1 MSSSAPLLAGGT
13 TPRTP
18 RQLPAGGTTPRTP
31 RQLPA
36 GGTTPRTPGQVL
48 TRPAPRTPADAS
60 PVRQHA
66 LLAVLALAGTVFA
79 MMQALVIPALPR
91 IQASLGTNADG
102 AAWISTA
109 YLLSASILTPVIG
122 RLGEVAGKKRMMLAS
137 LATFAAGTLVCA
149 VAGSLGE
156 LVAGR
161 VIQGAAG
168 GIYPLAFAIIRD
180 RLPRERVPAGIGLVS
195 SLLGIG
201 GGLGLVLP
209 GPVMSRLPYQ
219 WLFWLSLT
227 VIGAALVLAARY
239 IPADRPA
246 EAGSRVP
253 WRSCL
258 LMAAGLSAVLT
269 AVSESATWH
278 WADVRTLGLLALG
291 AAILLAWG
299 CAEARSRNPLVDMS
313 LMRLRGIW
321 PANAAALL
329 IGMGMY
335 ASFLIIPEFVQAPA
349 RLGYGFGASVTGAGL
364 FMLPTAGAQLLLGP
378 ASGLL
383 HRRFSLR
390 GQLSAGQLSCAAGF
404 ASLALW
410 HEAPWQVYTATSVLG
425 IGFWLCLVAL
435 PNQVVSAVPAARTGS
450 ATAVNTVVRNAGGAI
465 GSQLAAAVI
474 VSSAQSGTG
483 APAASGY
490 VGALIL
496 CVAATC
502 AGALVACATPRR
514 GRR

>member
-1 MSSSAPLLAGGT
+1 VNS
-13 TPRTP
+13 
-18 RQLPAGGTTPRTP
+18 PA
-31 RQLPA
+31 A
-36 GGTTPRTPGQVL
+36 AL
-48 TRPAPRTPADAS
+48 TRPATCADA
-60 PVRQHA
+60 PPIRANA

-91 IQASLGTNADG
+91 IQAGLGTNADG

-122 RLGEVAGKKRMMLAS
+122 RLGEVAGKRRMMLAS
-137 LATFAAGTLVCA
+137 LAAFAVGTLVCA
-149 VAGSLGE
+149 VAGNLGQ

-180 RLPRERVPAGIGLVS
+180 RLPRERVPGGIGLVS

-209 GPVMSRLPYQ
+209 GPIMTRLSYQ
-219 WLFWLSLT
+219 WLFWLSLI
-227 VIGAALVLAARY
+227 VIAAALVLAARF
-239 IPADRPA
+239 IPADGPA
-246 EAGSRVP
+246 DGPTEAGVRVP

-258 LMAAGLSAVLT
+258 LMAAGLSAVLI

-278 WADVRTLGLLALG
+278 WGNIRTLGLLALG
-291 AAILLAWG
+291 AAALLAWG
-299 CAEARSRNPLVDMS
+299 RAEARSSNPLVDMS
-313 LMRLRGIW
+313 LMRLRGVW

-364 FMLPTAGAQLLLGP
+364 FMLPTAGLQLLLGP

-390 GQLSAGQLSCAAGF
+390 AQLIAGQLSCAAGF
-404 ASLALW
+404 ASLAMW
-410 HEAPWQVYTATSVLG
+410 HDAPWQVYAATSVLG
-425 IGFWLCLVAL
+425 AGFWLCLVAL
-435 PNQVVSAVPAARTGS
+435 PNQVVAAVPAARTGS
-450 ATAVNTVVRNAGGAI
+450 ATAVNTVVRNAGGAL
-465 GSQLAAAVI
+465 GGQLAAAII
-474 VSSAQSGTG
+474 VSTARAGTG

-490 VGALIL
+490 IGALIL
-496 CVAATC
+496 CATATC
-502 AGALVACATPRR
+502 VGALVACATPRKNPR
-514 GRR
+514 PGGR

>member
-1 MSSSAPLLAGGT
+1 VNAPAQLLT
-13 TPRTP
+13 TP
-18 RQLPAGGTTPRTP
+18 AG
-31 RQLPA
+31 
-36 GGTTPRTPGQVL
+36 
-48 TRPAPRTPADAS
+48 RTPASAR
-60 PVRQHA
+60 PVRANA

-91 IQASLGTNADG
+91 IQASLGTDADG

-149 VAGSLGE
+149 VAGNLAV

-209 GPVMSRLPYQ
+209 GPIMTRLSYQ
-219 WLFWLSLT
+219 WLFWLSLI
-227 VIGAALVLAARY
+227 VIGVALMLAARH
-239 IPADRPA
+239 IPADGPA
-246 EAGSRVP
+246 EAGARVP

-258 LMAAGLSAVLT
+258 LMAAGLSAVLI

-278 WADVRTLGLLALG
+278 WEDIRTLGLLVLG
-291 AAILLAWG
+291 AAALVAWG
-299 CAEARSRNPLVDMS
+299 RAEARGSSPLVDMS
-313 LMRLRGIW
+313 LLRLRGVW
-321 PANAAALL
+321 PANAAAML

-335 ASFLIIPEFVQAPA
+335 ASFLIIPELVQTPA

-364 FMLPTAGAQLLLGP
+364 FMFPTAGAQLLLGP
-378 ASGLL
+378 AAGLL
-383 HRRFSLR
+383 HRRVGLR
-390 GQLSAGQLSCAAGF
+390 AQLVAGQVSCAAGF
-404 ASLALW
+404 ASLAMW
-410 HEAPWQVYTATSVLG
+410 HDAPWQVYAATSVLG
-425 IGFWLCLVAL
+425 AGFWLCLVAL

-450 ATAVNTVVRNAGGAI
+450 ATAVNTVIRNAGGAL
-465 GSQLAAAVI
+465 GSQLAAAII
-474 VSSAQSGTG
+474 VSSARAGTG
-483 APAASGY
+483 APAVSGY
-490 VGALIL
+490 IGALIL
-496 CVAATC
+496 CAAATC
-502 AGALVACATPRR
+502 AGALVACATPRKNAR
-514 GRR
+514 

>member
-1 MSSSAPLLAGGT
+1 
-13 TPRTP
+13 
-18 RQLPAGGTTPRTP
+18 
-31 RQLPA
+31 
-36 GGTTPRTPGQVL
+36 V
-48 TRPAPRTPADAS
+48 RPNP
-60 PVRQHA
+60 

-137 LATFAAGTLVCA
+137 LAIFAGGTLVCA
-149 VAGSLGE
+149 LAGNLGT

-180 RLPRERVPAGIGLVS
+180 RLPRERVPGGIGLVS

-209 GPVMSRLPYQ
+209 GPIMARLSYQ
-219 WLFWLSLT
+219 WLFWLPLI
-227 VIGAALVLAARY
+227 VIAVTLLLAARCL
-239 IPADRPA
+239 PADDAA
-246 EAGSRVP
+246 EAGAAVP

-258 LMAAGLSAVLT
+258 LMAAGLSAALI

-278 WADVRTLGLLALG
+278 WGSPKTLGLLAVG
-291 AAILLAWG
+291 AAALVMWG
-299 CAEARSRNPLVDMS
+299 RAEARSRSPLVDMS
-313 LMRLRGIW
+313 LMRLRGVW
-321 PANAAALL
+321 PANAAAML

-335 ASFLIIPEFVQAPA
+335 ASFLIIPELVQAPGRA
-349 RLGYGFGASVTGAGL
+349 DHGFGFGASVTQAGL
-364 FMLPTAGAQLLLGP
+364 FMFPTAAAQLLLGP

-383 HRRFSLR
+383 QRTLSLR
-390 GQLSAGQLSCAAGF
+390 VQLISGQLSCAAGF
-404 ASLALW
+404 AALAIW
-410 HEAPWQVYTATSVLG
+410 HDAPWQVYAATSVLG

-435 PNQVVSAVPAARTGS
+435 PNQVISAVPAARTGS
-450 ATAVNTVVRNAGGAI
+450 ATAVNTVLRNAGGAL
-465 GSQLAAAVI
+465 GSQLAAAII
-474 VSSAQSGTG
+474 VSSARAGAG

-490 VGALIL
+490 IGALIL
-496 CVAATC
+496 CAAATG
-502 AGALVACATPRR
+502 AGALVACASPGKSPR
-514 GRR
+514 

>member
-1 MSSSAPLLAGGT
+1 M
-13 TPRTP
+13 
-18 RQLPAGGTTPRTP
+18 
-31 RQLPA
+31 
-36 GGTTPRTPGQVL
+36 
-48 TRPAPRTPADAS
+48 
-60 PVRQHA
+60 
-66 LLAVLALAGTVFA
+66 LALAGTVFA

-122 RLGEVAGKKRMMLAS
+122 RLGEVAGKRRMMLAS
-137 LATFAAGTLVCA
+137 LAVFAAGTLACA
-149 VAGSLGE
+149 VAGNLGE

-168 GIYPLAFAIIRD
+168 GIYPLAFAIISD
-180 RLPRERVPAGIGLVS
+180 RLPREKVPGGIGLVS

-209 GPVMSRLPYQ
+209 GPIMTRLSYQ
-219 WLFWLSLT
+219 WLFWLPL
-227 VIGAALVLAARY
+227 IAIAAALGLAARY
-239 IPADRPA
+239 IPADGPA
-246 EAGSRVP
+246 EPGARVS
-253 WRSCL
+253 WRSSL
-258 LMAAGLSAVLT
+258 LMAVGLSAVLV
-269 AVSESATWH
+269 AVSESAAWH
-278 WADVRTLGLLALG
+278 WADIRTLGLLVLG
-291 AAILLAWG
+291 AAALLAWVR
-299 CAEARSRNPLVDMS
+299 AEARSASPLVDMS
-313 LMRLRGIW
+313 LMRLRGVW

-364 FMLPTAGAQLLLGP
+364 FMFPTAGAQLLLGP

-390 GQLSAGQLSCAAGF
+390 AQLIAGQLSCAAGF
-404 ASLALW
+404 ASLAVW
-410 HEAPWQVYTATSVLG
+410 HDVPWQIYLATTVLG
-425 IGFWLCLVAL
+425 AGFWLCLVAL
-435 PNQVVSAVPAARTGS
+435 PNQIVAAVPAARTGS

-465 GSQLAAAVI
+465 GSQLAAALI
-474 VSSAQSGTG
+474 VSSAQPGTG

-490 VGALIL
+490 IGALIL
-496 CVAATC
+496 CATATC
-502 AGALVACATPRR
+502 TGALIASAIPRKPRR
-514 GRR
+514 